1 MSGLRASGFVS
12 RFLAT
17 LYGSFRKLGVPLKGS
32 FKGIYTGFYKGFR
45 VSGFRKLRVPLKGS
59 FKGVTIRVSRKGL
72 GLRVSEN

>member
-45 VSGFRKLRVPLKGS
+45 VLGFPKITGT
-59 FKGVTIRVSRKGL
+59 FKGFL
-72 GLRVSEN
+72 